1 MNKLFI
7 FLIITFSTSSLF
19 ASGFCEKI
27 DKRFKE
33 FNWGKSDCSTYN
45 FKEFGKTISGEPLV
59 YSIINPDKK
68 ETLLFMCG
76 VHGDEITPIKFCFDL
91 LKEVSKY
98 KDKRIIIAPLVS
110 PDSFFMTLKR
120 TNSNGVDVNR
130 NFPTKDWKSLA
141 LKQWETKYRKDKRRY
156 PGSAPAS
163 ENETKFQVF
172 LVETYSP
179 NKIFSVHA
187 PLQVFDYDG
196 PTITHNG
203 SVHEGK
209 KLLDLMSEE
218 SKNYRK
224 GKLNTYPGSLGNWAG
239 NEKSIPTYTLELPS
253 SNPAKHAEYWR
264 LFKPAVEVALKK

>member
-1 MNKLFI
+1 MIKLLAFI
-7 FLIITFSTSSLF
+7 ILFSVNFVYANS
-19 ASGFCEKI
+19 FC
-27 DKRFKE
+27 DKLDLRFKE
-33 FNWGKSDCSTYN
+33 FKWGTSKCTDYS
-45 FKEFGKTISGEPLV
+45 FKEFGKTASGEPLV
-59 YSIINPDKK
+59 YTVINPDKK

-91 LKEVSKY
+91 LKEVDNY
-98 KDKRIIIAPLVS
+98 KEKRVIIAPVVS
-110 PDSFFMTLKR
+110 PDSFFKTLKR

-130 NFPTKDWKSLA
+130 NFPTKDWTALA
-141 LKQWETKYRKDKRRY
+141 LKQWQSKYRKDKRRY
-156 PGSAPAS
+156 PGPSPAS
-163 ENETKFQVF
+163 EIETRFQVY
-172 LVETYSP
+172 LVETYIPS
-179 NKIFSVHA
+179 KIFSVHA

-196 PTITHNG
+196 PTISHNG
-203 SVHEGK
+203 SIHEGK

-239 NEKSIPTYTLELPS
+239 REKEIPTYTLELPS